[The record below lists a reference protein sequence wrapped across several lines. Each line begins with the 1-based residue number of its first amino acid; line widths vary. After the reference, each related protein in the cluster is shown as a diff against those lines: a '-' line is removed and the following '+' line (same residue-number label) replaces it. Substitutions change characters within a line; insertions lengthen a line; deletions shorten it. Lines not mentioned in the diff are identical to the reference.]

1 MSWIIVNG
9 NIKVL
14 TCNLLW
20 NQSVRQSCKL
30 SFKDKRH
37 MNSLAFGL
45 LCSTTC
51 QAVRMTAQ
59 SETHWQLKKLAP
71 IQPENLQPPHGVYDC
86 WSERTCPQNDLEP
99 FICET
104 YSVNGRSPAAVRRIE
119 CFLTFNSRNLPVKWD
134 CMYAVHQNT
143 HKQMLKMTFNHVYFI
158 SSVWSVA
165 RWTQSD
171 KSCRD
176 RPCLAL
182 VLFVEPFMTQVLC
195 RALGD
200 SQ

>member
-104 YSVNGRSPAAVRRIE
+104 YSVNGRSPAAVRRIG
-119 CFLTFNSRNLPVKWD
+119 CFLTFNSQNLPVKWD
-134 CMYAVHQNT
+134 CMYAVNRCLKWLLIMYILYQRLKCGSVNT
-143 HKQMLKMTFNHVYFI
+143 E
-158 SSVWSVA
+158 W
-165 RWTQSD
+165 
-171 KSCRD
+171 
-176 RPCLAL
+176 
-182 VLFVEPFMTQVLC
+182 
-195 RALGD
+195 
-200 SQ
+200 